1 MDFMKRHRLKLVLLG
16 VFVLTFI
23 IALFALISLLYP
35 DAKKDVY
42 GNRLEGINKVK
53 ISNQIITEI
62 KDKLASSELVG
73 EVEYV
78 LKGRLINFD
87 IKAKDS
93 IDINTLKEL
102 VDKIPE
108 SFSKKQLNY
117 YDIQV
122 CIIMPGE
129 NDETSVFA
137 YMHKSSDKFVWT
149 NN

>member
-1 MDFMKRHRLKLVLLG
+1 MDFVKRHRIKLILLG

-42 GNRLEGINKVK
+42 GNRLDGINKVK
-53 ISNQIITEI
+53 ISSQIVTEI
-62 KDKLASSELVG
+62 KDKVNSSNLVE

-87 IKAKDS
+87 IKAKDGA
-93 IDINTLKEL
+93 DVNELKQL
-102 VDKIPE
+102 TAKIPE
-108 SFSKKQLNY
+108 SFSNKQLEY

-122 CIIMPGE
+122 CITMQSE
-129 NDETSVFA
+129 NEQTSIFA
-137 YMHKSSDKFVWT
+137 YKHKSSDNFVWT